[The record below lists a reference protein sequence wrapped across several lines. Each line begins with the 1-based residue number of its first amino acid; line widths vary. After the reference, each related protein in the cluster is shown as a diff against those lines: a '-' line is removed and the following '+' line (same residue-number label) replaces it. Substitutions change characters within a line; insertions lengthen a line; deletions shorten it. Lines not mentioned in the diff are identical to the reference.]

1 MKKTTILFIFSLL
14 LISCGEK
21 QKEISTKEAIST
33 NNLKTIKEKKVA
45 IEQQQQ
51 KLSENLK
58 LLNEKIAE
66 LDTLK
71 KHTLVTTLNVQEQV
85 FNHYLELQGNVQ
97 TKENLVLYPE
107 FSGTLTNIFV
117 KKGQKV
123 YKGQVLAKIDD
134 AGLSQQLTQ
143 VEIGANLAKT
153 TFERQEKLWKQKIG
167 SEIQYLQAKSNYQA
181 QSKAVAQL
189 KSQLAKTT
197 IKAPFSGTID
207 DVITEKGS
215 VVATGQSP
223 IIRIINLQNMYV
235 ESDVPEAHLKNI
247 TKNKKVIVD
256 IPVLNQKINAKI
268 NQVGNY
274 IKPDNRT
281 FKIEILI
288 PNKNK
293 AIKPNLNVK
302 IKVND
307 YTNANAFLIPQSI
320 ISENAKGEQYIYVIT
335 KITSENEGVAIRKF
349 IKTGK
354 TQGDLIE
361 VIQGISSKDKIIKEG
376 ARSIREG
383 QTIKII
389 NS

>member
-215 VVATGQSP
+215 VVAAGQSP

-256 IPVLNQKINAKI
+256 IPVLSKKINAKI

-288 PNKNK
+288 PNQNK

-307 YTNANAFLIPQSI
+307 YTNTNAFLIPQSI

-361 VIQGISSKDKIIKEG
+361 VIQGISGKDKIIKEG

>member
-215 VVATGQSP
+215 VVAAGQSP